1 MKKGLVFGK
10 FMPLHHGH
18 LALINFALQHCDHLF
33 IILCYTENEPIEGTI
48 RSRCLQASLDTNSSI
63 TLVSFLYDAA
73 ELPNTSISSRHVSGL
88 WANAFKTLVPD
99 VDIVFT
105 SEDYGAHVAEFM
117 CIEHILF
124 DKARTTFPVSASEI
138 RANPFNYWHF
148 IAGKAKPWFVKK
160 IALVG
165 SESTGKSVLTERLA
179 KQFNTCFVPEMARDI
194 IEKTNDCTPGDLYKI
209 ADLQAQAILSKISV
223 ANKLLLVDTDLT
235 ITKSYSR
242 YLFGEELIVEP
253 WIEVANK
260 FDLYFFLEPD
270 CEYIQDGTRL
280 SLNDRNALSLHHKT
294 YFEGQGIKL
303 ISINGDWDDRF
314 QKMVKTIEQTFFN
327 KKAATTK

>member
-18 LALINFALQHCDHLF
+18 FALINFALQHCDHLF
-33 IILCYTENEPIEGTI
+33 IILCYTEKEPIEGAI
-48 RSRCLQASLDTNSSI
+48 RNRCLHGSFDTNSTI
-63 TLVSFLYDAA
+63 TIVSFQYD
-73 ELPNTSISSRHVSGL
+73 ESVLPNTSVPSRHASEL
-88 WANAFKTLVPD
+88 WANAFKSLVPD

-105 SEDYGAHVAEFM
+105 SEDYGAYVAEFM
-117 CIEHILF
+117 SIQHILF
-124 DKARTTFPVSASEI
+124 DKARSTIPVSASEI
-138 RANPFNYWHF
+138 RSNPFYYWHF
-148 IAGKAKPWFVKK
+148 IADKAKPWFVKK

-179 KQFNTCFVPEMARDI
+179 KQFDTSFVPEMARDI

-209 ADLQAQAILSKISV
+209 ANLHAKAIVAKIMV
-223 ANKLLLVDTDLT
+223 ANKLLFVDTDLT

-242 YLFGEELIVEP
+242 FLFGEELIVEP
-253 WIEVANK
+253 WIEEANK

-280 SLNDRNALSLHHKT
+280 SLNDRNALSLHHKS
-294 YFEGQGIKL
+294 YFEDQGNKL
-303 ISINGDWDDRF
+303 ISIAGEWDDRF
-314 QKMVKTIEQTFFN
+314 QKMVNTIEQIFFN
-327 KKAATTK
+327 KKAATNK